1 MAYGKVLHPTAQD
14 RVDLLD
20 HPSHRLGT
28 GAPEDLFE
36 LAKQFRPF
44 LTFRQ

>member
-14 RVDLLD
+14 RIDLFN

-28 GAPEDLFE
+28 GTPEDLFE

-44 LTFRQ
+44 LTFR